1 MRKLSPKQEAFC
13 SLLASPSP
21 PSITGAY
28 DKAGYSVS
36 KDGSAYSP
44 NTVIN
49 ASRLARTEPI
59 IERIQSLQK
68 TRERSLAAQTIR
80 AMSREEERRDRI
92 INELEKLSFSE
103 EEQPSVKVKALH
115 LLGQT
120 LGLYSERVITKTEDR
135 DIETVEA
142 ELKARLKTI
151 FLNPQ

>member
-1 MRKLSPKQEAFC
+1 
-13 SLLASPSP
+13 
-21 PSITGAY
+21 
-28 DKAGYSVS
+28 
-36 KDGSAYSP
+36 
-44 NTVIN
+44 
-49 ASRLARTEPI
+49 
-59 IERIQSLQK
+59 
-68 TRERSLAAQTIR
+68 
-80 AMSREEERRDRI
+80 MSREEERRDRI